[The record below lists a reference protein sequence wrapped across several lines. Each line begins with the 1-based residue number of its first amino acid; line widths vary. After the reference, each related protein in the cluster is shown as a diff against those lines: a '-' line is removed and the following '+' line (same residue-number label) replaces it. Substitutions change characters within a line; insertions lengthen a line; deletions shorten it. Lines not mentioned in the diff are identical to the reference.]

1 MLKDC
6 CFTRDIKSHDEIA
19 LTECSIDKQEIEI
32 LFRDNTKKAPSQDNN
47 SSLPASGL
55 SNSTAER
62 LKIEFRFIKQLM
74 RLINNEKTQEAVDHF

>member
-32 LFRDNTKKAPSQDNN
+32 LFRDNTKKAPSLDDN

-55 SNSTAER
+55 SATTAER
-62 LKIEFRFIKQLM
+62 LKIEFRFIKHLM
-74 RLINNEKTQEAVDHF
+74 RLVNDQKRQDALNHF